1 MLRILSV
8 TYVYSFLASNIVG
21 SVNIVQATNSGTKG
35 LLLLVQSSDSTE
47 VSIRGRIFDL
57 SVGSHAFHVHTTGAT
72 SDNCKDAGSHFN
84 PTSVSLNEIVYPN

>member
-1 MLRILSV
+1 M
-8 TYVYSFLASNIVG
+8 
-21 SVNIVQATNSGTKG
+21 NIVQATNSGTKG

-72 SDNCKDAGSHFN
+72 SDDCKDAGSHFN
-84 PTSVSLNEIVYPN
+84 PTSVNLNKIINSC